1 MKAGKTTAA
10 LILVLGVVV
19 SSLVVLGID
28 NEASAQRSETRTRST
43 TKKERSQAPQ
53 RVPKP
58 AAPPKT
64 PLPAR
69 FAVAVYQLKLTVDVA
84 EKMDIA
90 AISARVSDNTEFRKK
105 LAKLGKVGFAYSVDQ
120 QVNLS
125 EPAQMEFHQKVP
137 MVSASQM
144 TQSGNTINTV
154 RYQQVGAMF
163 EVQGTRE
170 KVDDENAVNLKITA
184 EVSTVADST
193 VETVPGVRSP
203 VIVSNQLRYSVLA
216 EFGKPFAAMVVSSI
230 APAGE
235 PGEVIA
241 HVFRFR
247 IAKVGD

>member
-1 MKAGKTTAA
+1 MKAGKTTVA

-28 NEASAQRSETRTRST
+28 NEASAQRSEKRTRSARR
-43 TKKERSQAPQ
+43 ESSAARVRSTNPSE
-53 RVPKP
+53 
-58 AAPPKT
+58 PPKT

-69 FAVAVYQLKLTVDVA
+69 FTAVVYQLKLTVDVA
-84 EKMDIA
+84 EKMDVA

-125 EPAQMEFHQKVP
+125 EPAQMQTMQRVP
-137 MVSASQM
+137 MVTGSQI
-144 TQSGNTINTV
+144 TESGNTINTV
-154 RYQQVGAMF
+154 RYQKVGAMF
-163 EVQGTRE
+163 EVQGTQE
-170 KVDDENAVNLKITA
+170 KVDDENAVNLRINA
-184 EVSTVADST
+184 EVSSLIDST

-203 VIVSNQLRYSVLA
+203 VIVSNQLRHNVLA
-216 EFGKPFAAMVVSSI
+216 EFGKPFAAMAVSSI
-230 APAGE
+230 GKAGE